1 MKCSMTQKGKMAL
14 RGQLGTVHRVKDY
27 MKELWGPS
35 TYFLLATEALF
46 PRFCEGDIPSCISP
60 TGSMMVRL
68 PRLPAQAG
76 AHVGTR
82 LRMQSLWTPTASV
95 WQSPF
100 CSPSTQ
106 EPEPLHV
113 LKVSCLCHH
122 PHHQFLT
129 AAPPA
134 TPRGLPFA
142 CPETPDQVQT
152 SKLLS

>member
-1 MKCSMTQKGKMAL
+1 MINDLKGKTVL
-14 RGQLGTVHRVKDY
+14 RGQLGNVNRVTDY
-27 MKELWGPS
+27 IKELRSLS
-35 TYFLLATEALF
+35 TYFLLAMEVLF
-46 PRFCEGDIPSCISP
+46 TLFCEGDIPSRSSP
-60 TGSMMVRL
+60 AGSMAVRL
-68 PRLPAQAG
+68 PARAG

-82 LRMQSLWTPTASV
+82 LRMQSLWTPTASA

-100 CSPSTQ
+100 CSSSTQ
-106 EPEPLHV
+106 KPEPLHV

-142 CPETPDQVQT
+142 CP
-152 SKLLS
+152 